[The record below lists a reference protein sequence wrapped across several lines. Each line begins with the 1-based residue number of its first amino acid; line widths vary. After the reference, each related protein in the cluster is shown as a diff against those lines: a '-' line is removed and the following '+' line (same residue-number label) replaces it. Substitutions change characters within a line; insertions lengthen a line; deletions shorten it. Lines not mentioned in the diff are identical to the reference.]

1 MRTPLVA
8 ASVFKR
14 NSSWTKGEGPNY
26 SKNLIAIGA
35 ATAVGVMISTVSMSR
50 VQINFV
56 NDCMEEGMLFIGDQ
70 FIIEI

>member
-1 MRTPLVA
+1 MYRQVLNRMRTPLVA

-35 ATAVGVMISTVSMSR
+35 ATAVGVMISTLYHR
-50 VQINFV
+50 WKF
-56 NDCMEEGMLFIGDQ
+56 DKDTD
-70 FIIEI
+70 IE